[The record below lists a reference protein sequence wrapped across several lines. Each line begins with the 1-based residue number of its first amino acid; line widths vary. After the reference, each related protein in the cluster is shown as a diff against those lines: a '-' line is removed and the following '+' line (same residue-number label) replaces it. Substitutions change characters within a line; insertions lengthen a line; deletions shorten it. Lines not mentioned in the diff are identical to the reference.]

1 VPENP
6 NVFTVEIKLDVFSA
20 ANPSIV
26 DVSCGRDMYPSVPS
40 PFTVDTNVMLV
51 VFISVVY

>member
-1 VPENP
+1 VPENAK
-6 NVFTVEIKLDVFSA
+6 VFTVEIKFDVFSA

-26 DVSCGRDMYPSVPS
+26 DVSCDTDMYPSVPS